1 MLALALEAGDQWI
14 TLLSRL
20 RLADYAASDGDL
32 RAAIALGLECVTA
45 LEAMRRPETLGM
57 TLANLCSA
65 YLQAGDN
72 EAARAL
78 PLLRSHLYAG
88 VLFNHI
94 ALIASR
100 DGDLSAAARLLGHP
114 DAWYA
119 LYQTT
124 RRKSTEA
131 RSEKLA
137 RAAIIAGLGAA
148 GAQALLDA
156 GDALGDA
163 GADALAR
170 QFLGRVSGAVGAI

>member
-1 MLALALEAGDQWI
+1 
-14 TLLSRL
+14 
-20 RLADYAASDGDL
+20 
-32 RAAIALGLECVTA
+32 
-45 LEAMRRPETLGM
+45 M

-72 EAARAL
+72 EAARAAAARAL

-94 ALIASR
+94 ALIAVR
-100 DGDLSAAARLLGHP
+100 DGDLSAAARLLGHS

-124 RRKSTEA
+124 RRQSTEA
-131 RSEKLA
+131 RSEEPA
-137 RAAIIAGLGAA
+137 REAIIAGLGAA
-148 GAQALLDA
+148 EVQALLDA
-156 GDALGDA
+156 GGALGDA

-170 QFLGRVSGAVGAI
+170 PFLGRVGGAVSGAVAAV